1 MKKSLLTLL
10 LTLATAISASAVDF
24 QWGTATW
31 NITDGR
37 VYEDIDD
44 LNLEG
49 IVLTYPNPANYTLNF
64 FQMVAVSYD
73 LYVYDATEP
82 IKASAS
88 ARQSTAIS
96 FNYQWSEG
104 HNYKIVTIGAVLAQ
118 ANLATYS
125 TDTISSN
132 SDSYTISFTIK
143 GPELVKTIEVEGTMS
158 LSIIDQ
164 EWQKTYS
171 LLNTREICE
180 ALGIESLDDATVYGL
195 NPNGSYN
202 PNYIDPFD
210 GWHDADEGFTNWSG
224 NAGGGVFDL
233 LGHNPYPAVYC
244 IKLSE
249 TQDSVF
255 YYFYDYWKEYDPDEP
270 GEIPSTGSGIKMRAP
285 QTSYHNVVWDWDNG
299 DGTITQYKRYYRCDE
314 GSDYHASFAFLANKK
329 MVLLNATLHFV
340 SQEAYAEYLQ
350 KQEEEFI
357 KRYDFDGDGKF
368 TISDIT
374 KLIEIYKAEQQK

>member
-49 IVLTYPNPANYTLNF
+49 IVLTYPNPANYTLTF
-64 FQMVAVSYD
+64 FQMLAVSYD
-73 LYVYDATEP
+73 LYIDDATEP

-104 HNYKIVTIGAVLAQ
+104 HNYKIVTTGAVLAQ

-180 ALGIESLDDATVYGL
+180 ALGIESLDTAVVDEDSQLADVAIYRSDRLAWESLAETCIATGAVHRERAL
-195 NPNGSYN
+195 SYVVAHHHLLAKRIAESDFRGTLH
-202 PNYIDPFD
+202 IDYYL
-210 GWHDADEGFTNWSG
+210 
-224 NAGGGVFDL
+224 AGIRQTL
-233 LGHNPYPAVYC
+233 
-244 IKLSE
+244 
-249 TQDSVF
+249 DSLAAQ
-255 YYFYDYWKEYDPDEP
+255 
-270 GEIPSTGSGIKMRAP
+270 GIHLTR
-285 QTSYHNVVWDWDNG
+285 
-299 DGTITQYKRYYRCDE
+299 
-314 GSDYHASFAFLANKK
+314 GSDTTVCL
-329 MVLLNATLHFV
+329 TL
-340 SQEAYAEYLQ
+340 
-350 KQEEEFI
+350 
-357 KRYDFDGDGKF
+357 
-368 TISDIT
+368 
-374 KLIEIYKAEQQK
+374 KLVEVEIARQ